1 MRGLFYGCVVVFLIF
16 FWGGGTAPN
25 PTSRRCSVVV
35 AVGLFFPNLSCCRP
49 GLSVNLT
56 MRPPDILCIVC
67 MNSLALFSAKQ
78 MPLSKARPADAVG
91 LISEE
96 QQQTDWQRCSDRLW
110 TKWVGSWAYIHMC
123 WANNT
128 LLFEQ
133 LHTLVLK
140 PQSKQVFE

>member
-1 MRGLFYGCVVVFLIF
+1 MRGLFYGCVAVFLIF
-16 FWGGGTAPN
+16 LGGGHRTQPHLQ
-25 PTSRRCSVVV
+25 VVFCCCCCW
-35 AVGLFFPNLSCCRP
+35 AFFPNLSCCRP